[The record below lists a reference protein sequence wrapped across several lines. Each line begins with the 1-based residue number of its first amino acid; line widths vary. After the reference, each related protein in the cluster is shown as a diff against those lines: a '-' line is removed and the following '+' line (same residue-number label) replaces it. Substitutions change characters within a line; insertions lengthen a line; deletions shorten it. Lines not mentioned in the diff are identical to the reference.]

1 MTGKIFRGILVT
13 ALLTMT
19 ACLLFIIG
27 MQYQFYTDTRKQ
39 SLENQAYII
48 SRTVDSGGDIRD
60 FGKLDDRI
68 TLIDK
73 NGEVLYDNKAD
84 VSDAEN
90 HSDRQEFRQA
100 LENGTGSSSR
110 FSQTLEKHTYYY
122 AVKLKDGTVLRVAGE
137 NITLLNVILG
147 LLPAISA
154 IIIMTFIIA
163 LITAFVT
170 SKRIIAPI
178 NAINPDK
185 PDIESEYEEL
195 TPLIGKLMA
204 QNKRIDRQITELTR
218 SRKEFEIISEN
229 MKEGIILTDSDG
241 GILTYN
247 RSITRLFDTETDLKG
262 KNILCVSREDVFY
275 RLLCSISSGLHS
287 EYPISR
293 KEQSLEIIT
302 NPVFDELNRC
312 RGAVIL
318 VIDVTE
324 KQERERLRR
333 EFTAN
338 VSHELK
344 TPLTSILG
352 FSEILK
358 EGLAESADVKN
369 FGDDINRETRRL
381 ISLVEDI
388 IKLSRLDEGI
398 LDNEKQDVELKYLA
412 EEVRERLLTA
422 ADAKGICFEV
432 EGETVYVNANPGLIF
447 EMVYN
452 LCDNAIKY
460 NREGG
465 KVTVVTGM
473 RGKKPFISVSDTG
486 IGIAAEHKD
495 RIFERFYRVDRSRSD
510 MSGGTGLGLSIVK
523 RIAGVSGAAINLDSK
538 LGEGTQ
544 ITVTFDK

>member
-39 SLENQAYII
+39 SLENQAYLI
-48 SRTVDSGGDIRD
+48 SRTVDGGGDIRD

-73 NGEVLYDNKAD
+73 NGEVLYDNKTD
-84 VSDAEN
+84 ISETEN
-90 HSDRQEFRQA
+90 HSDRQEFREA
-100 LENGTGSSSR
+100 LENGTGSSAR

-122 AVKLKDGTVLRVAGE
+122 AVKLADGTVLRVAGE
-137 NITLLNVILG
+137 NITLLTAVLR

-178 NAINPDK
+178 NAISPDNPDTV
-185 PDIESEYEEL
+185 SEYEEL
-195 TPLIGKLMA
+195 TPLIRKLRA
-204 QNKRIDRQITELTR
+204 QNKRIERQITELTR

-241 GILTYN
+241 GILAYN
-247 RSITRLFDTETDLKG
+247 GSITRFFDTETDLKG
-262 KNILCVSREDVFY
+262 KNILRVSREEVFY

-287 EYPISR
+287 EYLISR

-398 LDNEKQDVELKYLA
+398 LDNEKQDIELKHIA
-412 EEVRERLLTA
+412 EEVRERLQPS
-422 ADAKGICFEV
+422 ADAKGICLEV
-432 EGETVYVNANPGLIF
+432 EGETVYVNGNAGLIF
-447 EMVYN
+447 EMIYN

-465 KVTVVTGM
+465 KVTVVTGI
-473 RGKKPFISVSDTG
+473 REQKPFISVKDTG

-495 RIFERFYRVDRSRSD
+495 RIFERFYRVDKSRSD

-523 RIAGVSGAAINLDSK
+523 RIAGASGAAINLDSK
-538 LGEGTQ
+538 PGEGTQ
-544 ITVTFDK
+544 ITVSFGE